1 MKISLK
7 QLIIGL
13 LLVSTMTLTAC
24 NKATPVTE
32 IKDIDVTT
40 EVKTTL
46 VSDPMLKN
54 SDITVTTLKGD
65 VKLVGVVDSQS
76 QIDHAVDVTNSIA
89 GVHAI
94 HNELVIKK

>member
-1 MKISLK
+1 MKTSFKHFTLG
-7 QLIIGL
+7 LIL
-13 LLVSTMTLTAC
+13 SSTMILTAC
-24 NKATPVTE
+24 NKATPLTE

-54 SDITVTTLKGD
+54 IDITVTTLKGD
-65 VKLVGVVDSQS
+65 VKLVGVLDNQS

>member
-1 MKISLK
+1 MKTSLK
-7 QLIIGL
+7 HLTLGLI
-13 LLVSTMTLTAC
+13 LVSTMTLAAC
-24 NKATPVTE
+24 NKATPLTE

-54 SDITVTTLKGD
+54 IDITVTTLKGD